1 MGRHAN
7 GQTTQQQIL
16 HITKRAQ
23 WQNSNNDFPF
33 FGSKQEPKNEKPFV
47 AAPLRDSL
55 SRPLR
60 SSSFGRNARWN
71 LNLGSRLTNRKS
83 KKKKKKKKSKSRKL
97 SAHERLT
104 ILMIVHR
111 TRAES
116 RAQRSFRNLSR
127 TTTAEIRKIAWAK
140 PKTSGMLRSFQ
151 PVSLSILQILFIS
164 WNRLSREKR
173 AYPIRDCDNLPG
185 PTYL

>member
-7 GQTTQQQIL
+7 RPDNTQQLLRIL
-16 HITKRAQ
+16 KRAQ

-33 FGSKQEPKNEKPFV
+33 FGPETDPKNENPFV

-71 LNLGSRLTNRKS
+71 LSLGSRFTDRKS
-83 KKKKKKKKSKSRKL
+83 KKKRKKKAKSRKL
-97 SAHERLT
+97 SAHGRST
-104 ILMIVHR
+104 ISKIIDR

-116 RAQRSFRNLSR
+116 RAQRSFRIHLA
-127 TTTAEIRKIAWAK
+127 TATAEIRKIDEWSQIRVAC
-140 PKTSGMLRSFQ
+140 SIRIFQ
-151 PVSLSILQILFIS
+151 LHPPFFKLYFLKQVVT
-164 WNRLSREKR
+164 RKR
-173 AYPIRDCDNLPG
+173 AYPTRDCDNLPG